1 MSTESR
7 VSGYVHVCAE
17 APSERSSLRDSAISR
32 PTYHAKLHKW
42 LAVTIT
48 ALVSLSCLTPAIA
61 QSRRGELRG
70 AWMGEGYGRDWPAVM
85 QSLRENGFNAIFP
98 NLCVGNMAFYPSK
111 VLAVVPG
118 GEPGRDQ
125 LADAAKAAKG
135 NGIELHV
142 WRINWALWRTPEELL
157 KELDAAGRL
166 QRNSKGQRGKD
177 DPEITVDW
185 LCPSN
190 PENRKLEKEAML
202 ELVRDYDIAG
212 IHFDYM
218 RYPGGDYCFCDGC
231 KERFQQSQGVK
242 VEQWPDDV
250 REGGPFAE
258 RWQQWRRGLIT
269 SLAQEISD
277 AAHALKP
284 DICVSLAAWPNTEAG
299 REWYGQDWVPWA
311 REGTLDFVCPMDYTT
326 DDQALAGMVESQ
338 VAAVRGTIPLYA
350 GLGAFE
356 MKSSEQ
362 LISQIG
368 VARSEGADGFVA
380 FAYGSGDLDK
390 WLPEL
395 RASVTSGDPGPTPHT
410 SPPVRFTIS
419 GDATKAPASGRNVIA
434 GEKLEVE
441 VVLGWEPPSAAEG
454 AEGDAQAG
462 AMLDRI
468 LNQRAPIN
476 DYDARGRVVVEP
488 SETQRISGRIVV
500 EAPTGAALAVLGA
513 FDTEWRFERKLGFT
527 APEGPFRLAIYGAV
541 TGAKG
546 KREFVVRAPLKV
558 GVKADAAANP

>member
-1 MSTESR
+1 MAR
-7 VSGYVHVCAE
+7 
-17 APSERSSLRDSAISR
+17 
-32 PTYHAKLHKW
+32 KLA
-42 LAVTIT
+42 LTAAV
-48 ALVSLSCLTPAIA
+48 LVSLSYLCPAVA

-85 QSLRENGFNAIFP
+85 QSLKQNGFNAIFP

-118 GEPGRDQ
+118 GEPGGDQ
-125 LADAAKAAKG
+125 LADAAKAARDS
-135 NGIELHV
+135 GIELHV

-166 QRNSKGQRGKD
+166 QRNSKGQRAKD
-177 DPEITVDW
+177 DPDVTVDW

-212 IHFDYM
+212 VHFDYM

-242 VEQWPDDV
+242 VEKWPDDV

-284 DICVSLAAWPNTEAG
+284 DIRVSLAAWPNIEAG

-356 MKSSEQ
+356 MKSGAQ

-380 FAYGSGDLDK
+380 FAYGSGDLEK
-390 WLPEL
+390 WLPDL
-395 RASVTSGDPGPTPHT
+395 RSSVTSEDPGPTPHT

-419 GDATKAPASGRNVIA
+419 GDATKTPAGGRNVTA

-441 VVLGWEPPSAAEG
+441 VVLGWEPPAAGEG

-476 DYDARGRVVVEP
+476 DYDARGRGVVEP
-488 SETQRISGRIVV
+488 TETQRISGRIVV
-500 EAPTGAALAVLGA
+500 EAPTGAALQVLGA

-546 KREFVVRAPLKV
+546 RMEFVVRAPLRV
-558 GVKADAAANP
+558 GVGASR